1 MIGNEWDIVL
11 KDIFDS
17 EEFNIFMNNIYM
29 DYENFDVYPKRED
42 IFKAF
47 ELTDYSDVKIV
58 ILGQDPYHQR
68 GQANGLAFSVNKGV
82 KMPPSL
88 RNIFKE
94 IKEDLG
100 IVNTNTDLTNWT
112 NQGVLLLNTV
122 LTVKDSKPKSYANT
136 YWNKFTDKV
145 ISRVSEKGNI
155 IFLLWG
161 NDAINK
167 SRLICENNYILTS
180 THPSPLSA
188 YRGFLG
194 CRHFSKSN
202 NILVD
207 LNKDIIDWS
216 TNENNN

>member
-100 IVNTNTDLTNWT
+100 IVNTNTDLTNWA
-112 NQGVLLLNTV
+112 NQGILLLNTV

-145 ISRVSEKGNI
+145 ISRVSKKGNI

-194 CRHFSKSN
+194 CRHFSKAN

>member
-100 IVNTNTDLTNWT
+100 IVNTNTDLTNWA
-112 NQGVLLLNTV
+112 NQGILLLNTV

-145 ISRVSEKGNI
+145 ISRVSKKGNI

-167 SRLICENNYILTS
+167 SRLICENNYILSS

-194 CRHFSKSN
+194 CRHFSRAN
-202 NILVD
+202 NILTD
-207 LNKDIIDWS
+207 LNKGIIDWS
-216 TNENNN
+216 TYENNN

>member
-1 MIGNEWDIVL
+1 MIGNEWYIVL

-17 EEFNIFMNNIYM
+17 EEFNIFMNNIYT

-100 IVNTNTDLTNWT
+100 IVNTNTDLTNWA
-112 NQGVLLLNTV
+112 NQGILLLNTV

-145 ISRVSEKGNI
+145 ISRVSKKGNI

-188 YRGFLG
+188 YRGFSG
-194 CRHFSKSN
+194 CRHFSKAN

>member
-17 EEFNIFMNNIYM
+17 EEFNIFMNNIYT

-100 IVNTNTDLTNWT
+100 IVNTNTDLTNWA
-112 NQGVLLLNTV
+112 NQGILLLNTV

-145 ISRVSEKGNI
+145 ISRVSKKGNI

-194 CRHFSKSN
+194 CRHFSKAN

>member
-17 EEFNIFMNNIYM
+17 EEFNIFMNNMYM

-100 IVNTNTDLTNWT
+100 IVNTNMDLTNWA
-112 NQGVLLLNTV
+112 NQGILLLNTV

-194 CRHFSKSN
+194 CRHFSKAN